1 MHRLVA
7 LALACALTGCPEPA
21 SDGPPPG
28 TEPEAPQPES
38 PEPDSPEP
46 ESPEPVEA
54 IDSYPAPAAPI
65 EVRIDELGMPHL
77 YAQSDLDA
85 FFAAGY
91 QQASDHLWAIDVN
104 RRAAMGRLAEV
115 FGEARY
121 SGDVQARTL
130 DFQGVAAKSLA
141 LMRAERPRDHNL
153 VVAFVG
159 GINRRIAEITA
170 GDVEAPPEYGVYGAT
185 PEPLTPVESI
195 AIGMRIQFGFS
206 STFEFDLLYTVLGSL
221 APRAGSLAVFRPVG
235 DAFIM
240 TQGQPTAGPPR
251 QIQPVQ
257 RPQPS
262 EEALRQFAQAY
273 VQYRRDLG
281 VGEGSNGWVIH
292 GAQTFNGRPI
302 LANDSH
308 ARLADPNVMDLLHI
322 NSAEAGGAFD
332 AMGMAFLGVP
342 GVHVGRN
349 DRVVWGATTNFADM
363 LDLWD
368 VNLNA
373 DGALLGEE
381 RVAVQS
387 RVESINVRL
396 ENGSQEIR
404 ELTVRWIDGRG
415 IFIPGEMLPFPKA
428 LVARGELMLA
438 WPGMDGIT
446 DLFAFIDMNR
456 ARTADDFEAAIRLMR
471 TGMQN
476 WMGAD
481 ANGWRY
487 LSHGD
492 VPDRGPVEGRPTAYQ
507 VMDASDPRTLW
518 TGDILPDDQLPY
530 LDGSQPFMASA
541 NNDPW
546 GHTFDDDPLNDAF
559 YYGSFYAPSYRAQR
573 LKEALPA
580 LLAEGPMTIEQ
591 TQALQMETASQM
603 APRML
608 PDLLLA
614 VDAIPTDPD
623 LEAFR
628 DRPEL
633 TAAAETLAAW
643 DGNHTLD
650 TTAGTL
656 FRIWWEVLARNV
668 LLDDMGP
675 LYDAIAEEQPIFLG
689 KFVLKAFELGDEA
702 LLDGAPAP
710 LMVQALAD
718 TLEVLDNDPP
728 AWGELHV
735 ARLIRPDRSTRDLAT
750 PGAGTS
756 LNVAQSRCLDGE
768 GGLRDK
774 CASGIGAV
782 YRMITHFNDA
792 GLPITHFNC
801 PACRP
806 GGDQDWID
814 GTYRVLPFT
823 RAEVEA
829 ATAETR
835 QLMP

>member
-1 MHRLVA
+1 
-7 LALACALTGCPEPA
+7 
-21 SDGPPPG
+21 
-28 TEPEAPQPES
+28 
-38 PEPDSPEP
+38 
-46 ESPEPVEA
+46 
-54 IDSYPAPAAPI
+54 
-65 EVRIDELGMPHL
+65 VRIDDLGMPHI

-85 FFAAGY
+85 FYGAGY
-91 QQASDHLWAIDVN
+91 QQATEHLWAIDIN
-104 RRAAMGRLAEV
+104 RRAAVGRLAEV
-115 FGEARY
+115 FGEDRF
-121 SGDVQARTL
+121 SGDVQARTI
-130 DFQGVAAKSLA
+130 DFQGVATKSLA
-141 LMRAERPRDHNL
+141 LMRAERPQDYNL

-159 GINRRIAEITA
+159 GINRRIAEIQA
-170 GDVEAPPEYGVYGAT
+170 GAVEAPPEYGVYGVA
-185 PEPLTPVESI
+185 PEPLTPVDSI

-206 STFEFDLLYTVLGSL
+206 STLDFDLLYTVLGSL
-221 APRAGSLAVFRPVG
+221 APRAASLSVFRPVG

-251 QIQPVQ
+251 QIRRAR

-262 EEALRQFAQAY
+262 EAALRQFAQAI

-292 GAQTFNGRPI
+292 GDHTFNGRPI

-322 NSAEAGGAFD
+322 NSADAGGAFD

-349 DRVVWGATTNFADM
+349 AKVVWGATTNFADM

-368 VNLNA
+368 VNVN
-373 DGALLGEE
+373 DEGALLGNTREP
-381 RVAVQS
+381 VQS
-387 RVESINVRL
+387 RVEEIVVRL
-396 ENGSQEIR
+396 NDGSTETR
-404 ELTVRWIDGRG
+404 ELPVSWVEGRG
-415 IFIPGEMLPFPKA
+415 IFIPGEMLPFPKP
-428 LVARGELMLA
+428 LVAQGVLMLA

-446 DLFAFIDMNR
+446 DLFAFLDMDR
-456 ARTADDFEAAIRLMR
+456 AETADDFEAAIRLMR

-492 VPDRGPVEGRPTAYQ
+492 VPDRGPIEGRPEAYQ
-507 VMDASDPRTLW
+507 VLDASDPRTLW
-518 TGDILPDDQLPY
+518 TGDILPDEQLPY

-546 GHTFDDDPLNDAF
+546 GHTFDDDPLNDPF

-573 LKEALPA
+573 LKEVLPEMVA
-580 LLAEGPMTIEQ
+580 AGPLTLEQ
-591 TQALQMETASQM
+591 NQALQMETDSQM

-614 VDAIPTDPD
+614 VEAIPMDPD

-633 TAAAETLAAW
+633 TAAADVLAAW
-643 DGNHTLD
+643 DGRHTTD
-650 TTAGTL
+650 SEAGAL

-675 LYDAIAEEQPIFLG
+675 LYDAIAEEQPVYLA
-689 KFVLKAFELGDEA
+689 KFVLKAFELADEE

-710 LMVQALAD
+710 LMVQALSD
-718 TLEVLDNDPP
+718 TLALFGDDPP
-728 AWGELHV
+728 TWGDLHV
-735 ARLIRPDRSTRDLAT
+735 ARLIRPDRSTRDLVT
-750 PGAGTS
+750 PGADTS
-756 LNVAQSRCLDGE
+756 LNVAQSRCLNDE
-768 GGLRDK
+768 GGLRAK
-774 CASGIGAV
+774 CASSVGAV
-782 YRMITHFNDA
+782 YRMVTHFDDT

-801 PACRP
+801 PSCRP
-806 GGDQDWID
+806 DGDQDWID
-814 GTYRVLPFT
+814 GVYRVLPFT

-829 ATAETR
+829 ATTETR
-835 QLMP
+835 QLTP